1 MKNKE
6 FWEKYRL
13 QIKDHYMLFF
23 MVIILV
29 IFGII
34 MQYSASNA
42 SVTILKKSL
51 SFCIISL
58 ILFAVIQQINIKNIT
73 LFLGKYLYWMSYIP
87 IFLLLTPLAIESHG
101 AKRWIQVFGIQF
113 QVAEIV
119 KLSVILYEAYLI
131 NQLSKYKLNKRGE
144 YIRILMLWTAGVMPA
159 LLLFILSKDL
169 SSAAVILVITFT
181 TTFIATNK
189 IWPHLVVAGTAI
201 TFASLYIRNIALNL
215 PAQEELNSLPFR
227 VGRIAAWI
235 DPERYGIDQ
244 GYQVLQ
250 SLYAVGSGGFFG
262 KGLGN
267 SMIKTR
273 IPEAHTDMI
282 YSIICEE
289 LGAYGGIL
297 IIIAIAYIVYLIVRI
312 CANAESLLES
322 IIALGVA
329 VHIAFQSIVNI
340 GVCLKV
346 IPNTGIGLVFIS
358 YGGTALISQMVEI
371 GLVVSISKRHCI
383 SNVNR
388 EIKSERRRD
397 KIGEG

>member
-1 MKNKE
+1 
-6 FWEKYRL
+6 
-13 QIKDHYMLFF
+13 
-23 MVIILV
+23 
-29 IFGII
+29 
-34 MQYSASNA
+34 
-42 SVTILKKSL
+42 
-51 SFCIISL
+51 
-58 ILFAVIQQINIKNIT
+58 
-73 LFLGKYLYWMSYIP
+73 MSYIT

-144 YIRILMLWTAGVMPA
+144 YIRILMLWTAGVIPA
-159 LLLFILSKDL
+159 LLLFKLSKDL

-181 TTFIATNK
+181 TTFLATNK
-189 IWPHLVVAGTAI
+189 IWPHFVVAGTAI

-215 PAQEELNSLPFR
+215 PTQEELNSLPFR

-235 DPERYGIDQ
+235 DPERYGINQ

-267 SMIKTR
+267 SMIKMR
-273 IPEAHTDMI
+273 MPEAHTDMI

-297 IIIAIAYIVYLIVRI
+297 IIIAIAYIVYLIARI

-329 VHIAFQSIVNI
+329 VHIAFQSMFNI
-340 GVCLKV
+340 CVCLNV
-346 IPNTGIGLVFIS
+346 IANTGLGLPFIS

-371 GLVVSISKRHCI
+371 GMVVAISKRHCI

-388 EIKSERRRD
+388 EIKSERRRY